1 MTTGY
6 TCAAAM
12 LPMPRTAGLASEQM
26 DGTVCVWCARTPDGG
41 GIVLG
46 PRISVIGGSLR
57 RWEPRACR
65 PCASRQAARVYGIHI
80 GTCARCSHGD
90 FCPDSHAL
98 HRLALECRPLD
109 RPSTP
114 AAPASGENT

>member
-6 TCAAAM
+6 ACAAEMLAM
-12 LPMPRTAGLASEQM
+12 PKTTGLAPEQM

-46 PRISVIGGSLR
+46 PRISVIAGSLR
-57 RWEPRACR
+57 RWLPRACR
-65 PCASRQAARVYGIHI
+65 PCAGREAARVYGIHI

-90 FCPDSHAL
+90 FCPDSQAL
-98 HRLALECRPLD
+98 RALALECRPPG
-109 RPSTP
+109 RPSAHST
-114 AAPASGENT
+114 PASGENT